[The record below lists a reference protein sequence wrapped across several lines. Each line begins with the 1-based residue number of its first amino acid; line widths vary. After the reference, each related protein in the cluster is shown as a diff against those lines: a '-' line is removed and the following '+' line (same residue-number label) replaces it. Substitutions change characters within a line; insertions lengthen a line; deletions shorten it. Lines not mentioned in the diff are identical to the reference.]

1 MNIIPIQQW
10 FDELRNVE
18 RILIAGPCSAE
29 SKEQVMETAKGV
41 KNINVINAFRLGIW
55 KPRTSP
61 DSFEGA
67 GEIGLDWLS
76 EVKKVYGLRTIIEV
90 ATAEHVEK
98 VLKHSNPPDMLWIG
112 ARTTA
117 NPFSVQAV
125 ADALKGVDIPVF
137 VKNPVIPELKLWI
150 GAIQRLYKNGLH
162 KLAAIHRGFY
172 PYEETKYRNLPK
184 WELLIDFKTQFPEIQ
199 IIGDPSHIAG
209 KRSLLEE
216 VIWMFVCL
224 NVDGLFIE
232 THYNPDIALSDK
244 AQQVTPAHLEKIL
257 KKIKFRLNKTTDTKL
272 NSELKKL
279 RFSIDSV
286 DYQLMELL
294 SRRMDLVKKIGLL
307 KKENNLSIFQLER
320 WKEIVR
326 TRLEIGD
333 ELNLDRKLVKKVI
346 KILHQESINL
356 QSQLFKDEDN
366 E

>member
-10 FDELRNVE
+10 YDELKNVE
-18 RILIAGPCSAE
+18 RFLIAGPCSAE

-41 KNINVINAFRLGIW
+41 SRINTINAFRAGIW
-55 KPRTSP
+55 KPRTNP
-61 DSFEGA
+61 NSFEGV
-67 GEIGLDWLS
+67 GKIGLDWLAD
-76 EVKKVYGLRTIIEV
+76 VKKKYGLRTIIEV
-90 ATAEHVEK
+90 ATPEHVEI
-98 VLKHSNPPDMLWIG
+98 VLKHPNPPDMLWLG

-137 VKNPVIPELKLWI
+137 VKNPIIPELKLWI
-150 GAIQRLYKNGLH
+150 GAIQRLYKNGIQ

-172 PYEETKYRNLPK
+172 PYEQTKYRNLPK

-199 IIGDPSHIAG
+199 VVGDPSHIAG
-209 KRSLLEE
+209 KRSLLED
-216 VIWMFVCL
+216 VMWMFVCL

-232 THYNPDIALSDK
+232 THYNPELALSDK
-244 AQQVTPAHLEKIL
+244 EQQVTPAQLEEIL
-257 KKIKFRLNKTTDTKL
+257 KKIKFRLNNTNDIQL
-272 NSELKKL
+272 NSELKKF

-307 KKENNLSIFQLER
+307 KKDSNLSIFQLER
-320 WKEIVR
+320 WKEIVS
-326 TRLEIGD
+326 TRLNIGD
-333 ELNLDRKLVKKVI
+333 ELHLDRTLVKKVI
-346 KILHQESINL
+346 KMLHQESINL
-356 QSQLFKDEDN
+356 QSNLFKNEDN